1 MSDSPASTAVISAPA
16 KINLYFN
23 VIGKRPDGYHL
34 IDSLIG
40 FTALGDVL
48 TIRGDAPLDIDC
60 DGPFAGGMPPA
71 DQNLV
76 YRAAQRLADA
86 AGVPARG
93 HISITK
99 NLPVAAGIG
108 GGSSDAAAA
117 LKALS
122 ALWGIPD
129 GAVNLSEIGLTLG
142 ADLPA
147 CLRAR
152 TTYAGGIGEL
162 LEDAPEL
169 PPAGI
174 LLVNPGIGIAPPS
187 VFAARKGGFSTPNR
201 LQRPPADIGDLAA
214 MLDERGNDLTDA
226 AIRLCPVIRTVLT
239 ALEETPGCLLAR
251 MSGSGGTCF
260 ALYQDVAAAQ
270 RAADTI
276 DQDGWW
282 IAPSELAG
290 TA

>member
-93 HISITK
+93 RKEPTGQ
-99 NLPVAAGIG
+99 VARVGPGFRLVATR
-108 GGSSDAAAA
+108 
-117 LKALS
+117 
-122 ALWGIPD
+122 D
-129 GAVNLSEIGLTLG
+129 GCHEHG
-142 ADLPA
+142 ADKQ
-147 CLRAR
+147 RA
-152 TTYAGGIGEL
+152 
-162 LEDAPEL
+162 
-169 PPAGI
+169 
-174 LLVNPGIGIAPPS
+174 
-187 VFAARKGGFSTPNR
+187 
-201 LQRPPADIGDLAA
+201 
-214 MLDERGNDLTDA
+214 ERGCELFDGDSQLHG
-226 AIRLCPVIRTVLT
+226 ISRS
-239 ALEETPGCLLAR
+239 
-251 MSGSGGTCF
+251 MS
-260 ALYQDVAAAQ
+260 
-270 RAADTI
+270 
-276 DQDGWW
+276 
-282 IAPSELAG
+282 
-290 TA
+290 